1 MAKNPEKR
9 TFTKKH
15 LAREQRERRQR
26 RALIIAGAVV
36 FAAVFGLL
44 AFGVIEQAWI
54 KPSQPVAAVGDE
66 EITTREFQAEVKYQ
80 RRQLVQ
86 QYLNTYQNMQL
97 FGTDQNAQA
106 FFLQTLRQ
114 IEFQLD
120 PVTMGQDVLNN
131 MVENIIIR
139 QEAEKRGITVTDKEV
154 DTMLQ
159 EAFGY
164 YPGGVAPTP
173 TILPTTAPT
182 STLSATQLA
191 LIPPTPTASPTVEAT
206 AEFTSTVEATALA
219 EATSVATEV
228 STGEAVP
235 NQTNEASPPAE
246 ATPQPTPTPY
256 TLEAYQ
262 QNYQDFV
269 DTLKQEINFSEKQFR
284 ELFRS
289 QVYRQK
295 MLDEITGD
303 IPRTQEQV
311 WARHILVEDE
321 TTAEEVIQ
329 RLNAGESFVDLA
341 AEYSIDDSN
350 RDSGGDLGW
359 FPVGRMDPTFETVA
373 FNLSI
378 GEISSPVETQFGWHI
393 IQVLGHEER
402 PLSSSEYE
410 QAKQAAF
417 DTWLTQQRQEYQ
429 VETFDVWQER
439 VPIEPTIPP
448 ELQQL

>member
-1 MAKNPEKR
+1 MAKNPEKK

-26 RALIIAGAVV
+26 RAIIITGAVV

-44 AFGVIEQAWI
+44 AFGVIDQALI
-54 KPSQPVAAVGDE
+54 KPSQPVATVGDE
-66 EITTREFQAEVKYQ
+66 KITTREFQAEVKYQ

-97 FGTDQNAQA
+97 FGSDQNAQS

-139 QEAEKRGITVTDKEV
+139 QEAEKRGITVTDEEV
-154 DTMLQ
+154 DAMLQ

-164 YPGGVAPTP
+164 YPGGEAPTP
-173 TILPTTAPT
+173 TTLPTTAPT

-206 AEFTSTVEATALA
+206 TEFTSTVEATTLA
-219 EATSVATEV
+219 EATSVATEA
-228 STGEAVP
+228 STGEAGP
-235 NQTNEASPPAE
+235 TIESSPSAE
-246 ATPQPTPTPY
+246 ATAQPTPTPY

-269 DTLKQEINFSEKQFR
+269 DTLDQEINFSETQFR

-289 QVYRQK
+289 ELYRQK

-303 IPRTQEQV
+303 LPMTQEQV

-321 TTAEEVIQ
+321 ATAEEVIQ

-359 FPVGRMDPTFETVA
+359 FPVGRMDPTFEKAA
-373 FNLSI
+373 FSLSI

-402 PLSSSEYE
+402 PLSTSEYE
-410 QAKQAAF
+410 QARQTAF
-417 DTWLTQQRQEYQ
+417 NTWLTQQRQEYQ
-429 VETFDVWQER
+429 VETFDIWQER
-439 VPIEPTIPP
+439 VPVEPTIPP
-448 ELQQL
+448 EIQQL